1 MASPAISHSITL
13 HDISLRAPARGSRRH
28 GILGAARQRRAHHVN
43 HNLGEAMDR
52 SIIITGSGSG
62 IGAATA
68 RRLAKPGTGI
78 LIHAKDNAAGVAA
91 VCQELKAAGVQ
102 AIGICGDLAKPDTSA
117 EIVASARDKF
127 GPINTLVHVAG
138 FPVMGGFDAPV
149 EEAEACFDAIPLAF
163 YRLVTAC
170 MPDLQQAKGG
180 RVVAV
185 STHNAHVFRNDYP
198 VYPVSGAAKA
208 ALEVMVRAL
217 AIKLG
222 PTGTTVN
229 CVTPGLVRKE
239 HGQAFLS
246 AGQWQQYPSLIP
258 QQRVGEPDEVAA
270 TIAFLC
276 SPEASYITGQVIH
289 VNGGFC

>member
-1 MASPAISHSITL
+1 
-13 HDISLRAPARGSRRH
+13 
-28 GILGAARQRRAHHVN
+28 
-43 HNLGEAMDR
+43 MDR

-68 RRLAKPGTGI
+68 RRLAKPGVGI
-78 LIHAKDNAAGVAA
+78 LVHAKDNTEGVASVCRELEAAGANA
-91 VCQELKAAGVQ
+91 V
-102 AIGICGDLAKPDTSA
+102 GICGDLANPKTPA
-117 EIVASARDKF
+117 ELIASARRNF
-127 GPINTLVHVAG
+127 GPIDSLIHVAG
-138 FPVMGGFDAPV
+138 FPVMGGFDASI

-163 YRLVTAC
+163 YRLVTRC
-170 MPDLQQAKGG
+170 MPDLQQAKRG

-198 VYPVSGAAKA
+198 VYPISGAAKA
-208 ALEVMVRAL
+208 ALEVMVQAL
-217 AIKLG
+217 AINLG

-229 CVTPGLVRKE
+229 CVTPGLIRKE

-246 AGQWQQYPSLIP
+246 AGQWQEYPRLIP

-270 TIAFLC
+270 AIAFLC

-289 VNGGFC
+289 VNGGLC